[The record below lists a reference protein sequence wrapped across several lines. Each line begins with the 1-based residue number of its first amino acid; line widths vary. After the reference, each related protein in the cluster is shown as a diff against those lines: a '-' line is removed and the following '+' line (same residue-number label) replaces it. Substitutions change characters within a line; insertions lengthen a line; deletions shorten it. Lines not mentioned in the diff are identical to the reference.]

1 MKEMSILYSGN
12 YSPELTEDIMTSS
25 TLSVVSEVEIV
36 LFIIHVL
43 LFD

>member
-36 LFIIHVL
+36 LL
-43 LFD
+43 LIDLI